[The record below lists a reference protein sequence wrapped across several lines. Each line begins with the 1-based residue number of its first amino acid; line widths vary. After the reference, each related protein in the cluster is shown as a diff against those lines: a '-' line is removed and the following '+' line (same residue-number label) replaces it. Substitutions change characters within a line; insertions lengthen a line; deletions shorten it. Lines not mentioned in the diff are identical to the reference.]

1 MNQRRRVRWKR
12 IKRIFEPA
20 QPVRFEDKSVDA
32 WFHGF
37 TVESEEADGG
47 PSHASMAI
55 LELDDGSVHLAE
67 SRSIM
72 FLDIHLMHPAMETK

>member
-1 MNQRRRVRWKR
+1 MNNRRRVRWKR
-12 IKRIFEPA
+12 IKRIFELR

-55 LELDDGSVHLAE
+55 LELDDGSVELANTRDITFIDTHLV
-67 SRSIM
+67 
-72 FLDIHLMHPAMETK
+72 HPAMETK